1 MGYWG
6 GVICGCCASAIL
18 FCVMMFSVI
27 AQNNDLKT
35 QIKSL
40 EAKVE
45 KHDEIMQA
53 YAFYNWHATLKM
65 DTEDLGK

>member
-27 AQNNDLKT
+27 AQNNELKQ
-35 QIKSL
+35 QIEKL
-40 EAKVE
+40 NAKVE
-45 KHDEIMQA
+45 NHEAIMRA
-53 YAFYNWHATLKM
+53 YEFYNWKM
-65 DTEDLGK
+65 SFKDE

>member
-27 AQNNDLKT
+27 AQNNELKQ
-35 QIKSL
+35 QIKEL
-40 EAKVE
+40 NAKVE
-45 KHDEIMQA
+45 NHEAIMRA
-53 YAFYNWHATLKM
+53 YEFYNWKM
-65 DTEDLGK
+65 SFQEE